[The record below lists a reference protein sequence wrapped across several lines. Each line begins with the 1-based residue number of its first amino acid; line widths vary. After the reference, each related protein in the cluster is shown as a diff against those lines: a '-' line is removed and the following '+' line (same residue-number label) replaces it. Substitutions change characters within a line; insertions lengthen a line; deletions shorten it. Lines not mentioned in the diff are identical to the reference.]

1 MSSAAM
7 HVSREIRKLC
17 ERCGER
23 KARFRYHG
31 VVRADSDHTL
41 CFECFRSERDRRR
54 AHLLSEGETFP
65 LMVVTKGSR

>member
-17 ERCGER
+17 ERCWQR
-23 KARFRYHG
+23 KARFRHRG

-41 CFECFRSERDRRR
+41 CFECFRSERNRRR
-54 AHLLSEGETFP
+54 ALLLVENRTFRQ
-65 LMVVTKGSR
+65 MVATKGGR